1 MSQYL
6 TVSKSPLYSFIFTLP
21 LFLLYEVGIFLISS
35 RDIDQLRN
43 GADVLMRQV
52 LESFGIY
59 GMYGFGGTF
68 LIGFLIAFIRQK
80 KNLRTSEIESRFLL
94 IMFFES
100 IVWATLLVIMM
111 IKIPTFLSLSN
122 EDYLIQQVVLAIGA
136 GIYEEFVFRVLL
148 ISGLAILFGLIFNW
162 GEFGKTFLSVII
174 SSAIFS
180 IFHFFGSYGDTF
192 SFPLFFVRFFAGI
205 FLAMIYIFRGFG
217 ITAYAHSIY
226 DLFVLVYI
234 TTND

>member
-35 RDIDQLRN
+35 RDINQLRN

-122 EDYLIQQVVLAIGA
+122 EDHLIQQVVLAIGA

>member
-80 KNLRTSEIESRFLL
+80 KNLRTSEIKSRFLL

-100 IVWATLLVIMM
+100 ISWATLLVIMM

-122 EDYLIQQVVLAIGA
+122 EDHLIQQVVLAIGA

>member
-68 LIGFLIAFIRQK
+68 LIGFLIAFLRQK

-100 IVWATLLVIMM
+100 ILWATLLVIMM

-122 EDYLIQQVVLAIGA
+122 EDHLIQQVVLAIGA

-148 ISGLAILFGLIFNW
+148 ISGLAIFFGLIFNW
-162 GEFGKTFLSVII
+162 GEFGKSFLSVII

-217 ITAYAHSIY
+217 ITAYSHSIY

>member
-122 EDYLIQQVVLAIGA
+122 EDHLIQQVVLAIGA

-162 GEFGKTFLSVII
+162 GEFGKNFLSVII

>member
-162 GEFGKTFLSVII
+162 GELGKTFLSVII

>member
-122 EDYLIQQVVLAIGA
+122 EDHLIQQVVLAIGA

-205 FLAMIYIFRGFG
+205 FLAMIYIYRGFG

>member
-100 IVWATLLVIMM
+100 IAWATLLVIMM

-122 EDYLIQQVVLAIGA
+122 EDHLIQQVVLAIGA

-162 GEFGKTFLSVII
+162 GELGKTFLSVII

>member
-122 EDYLIQQVVLAIGA
+122 EDHLIQLVVLAIGA

>member
-100 IVWATLLVIMM
+100 IAWATLLVIMM

-122 EDYLIQQVVLAIGA
+122 EDHLIQQVVLAIGA

-148 ISGLAILFGLIFNW
+148 ISGLTILFGLIFNW

-217 ITAYAHSIY
+217 IAAYAHSIY

>member
-68 LIGFLIAFIRQK
+68 LIGFLIAFLRQK

-100 IVWATLLVIMM
+100 IAWAILLVIMM

-122 EDYLIQQVVLAIGA
+122 EDHLIQQVVLAIGA

>member
-1 MSQYL
+1 MTQYL

-100 IVWATLLVIMM
+100 IAWATLLVIMM

-122 EDYLIQQVVLAIGA
+122 EDHLIQQVVLAIGA

-217 ITAYAHSIY
+217 ITAYAHTIY

>member
-43 GADVLMRQV
+43 GADVFMRQV

-100 IVWATLLVIMM
+100 IAWATLLVIMM

-122 EDYLIQQVVLAIGA
+122 EDHLIQQVVLAIGA

-217 ITAYAHSIY
+217 ITAYAHSMY
-226 DLFVLVYI
+226 DLFVLAYI

>member
-1 MSQYL
+1 MSHYL
-6 TVSKSPLYSFIFTLP
+6 IVSKSPLYSFIFTLP

-122 EDYLIQQVVLAIGA
+122 EDHLIQQVVLAIGA

>member
-1 MSQYL
+1 M
-6 TVSKSPLYSFIFTLP
+6 P

-35 RDIDQLRN
+35 RDIDKLRN

-122 EDYLIQQVVLAIGA
+122 EDHLIQQVVLAIGA

>member
-43 GADVLMRQV
+43 GADVFMRQV

-68 LIGFLIAFIRQK
+68 LIGFLIAFLRQK

-122 EDYLIQQVVLAIGA
+122 EDHLIQQVVLAIGA

>member
-21 LFLLYEVGIFLISS
+21 LFLFYEVGIFLISS

-100 IVWATLLVIMM
+100 IAWATLLVIMM

-122 EDYLIQQVVLAIGA
+122 EDHLIQQVVLAIGA

-180 IFHFFGSYGDTF
+180 IFHFFGSYGDVF
-192 SFPLFFVRFFAGI
+192 SFPLFFARFFAGI

>member
-80 KNLRTSEIESRFLL
+80 KKLRTSEIESRFLL

-122 EDYLIQQVVLAIGA
+122 EDHLIQQVVLAIGA

>member
-21 LFLLYEVGIFLISS
+21 LFLFYEVGIFLISS

-68 LIGFLIAFIRQK
+68 LIGFLIAFLRQK

-100 IVWATLLVIMM
+100 IAWATLLVIMM

-122 EDYLIQQVVLAIGA
+122 EDHLIQQVVLAIGA

>member
-122 EDYLIQQVVLAIGA
+122 EDHLIQQVVLAIGA

-192 SFPLFFVRFFAGI
+192 SFPLFFIRFFAGI

>member
-52 LESFGIY
+52 LESFGVY

-68 LIGFLIAFIRQK
+68 LIGFLIAFLRQK
-80 KNLRTSEIESRFLL
+80 KNLRTSEIDSRFLL

-122 EDYLIQQVVLAIGA
+122 EDHLIQQVVLAIGA

-180 IFHFFGSYGDTF
+180 IFHFFGSYGDVF
-192 SFPLFFVRFFAGI
+192 SFPLFFARFFAGI

>member
-100 IVWATLLVIMM
+100 IAWATLLVIMM

-122 EDYLIQQVVLAIGA
+122 EDHLIQQVVLAIGA

-217 ITAYAHSIY
+217 ITAYAHSMY
-226 DLFVLVYI
+226 DLFVLAYI

>member
-6 TVSKSPLYSFIFTLP
+6 AVSKSPLYSFIFTLP

-68 LIGFLIAFIRQK
+68 LIGFLIAFLRQK

-100 IVWATLLVIMM
+100 IVWATLLAIMM

-122 EDYLIQQVVLAIGA
+122 EDHLIQQVVLAIGA

-192 SFPLFFVRFFAGI
+192 SFSLFFVRFIAGI

>member
-100 IVWATLLVIMM
+100 ITWATLLVIMM

-122 EDYLIQQVVLAIGA
+122 EDHLIQQVVLAIGA

>member
-100 IVWATLLVIMM
+100 IAWATLLVIMM

-122 EDYLIQQVVLAIGA
+122 EDHLIQQVVLSIGA

>member
-122 EDYLIQQVVLAIGA
+122 EDHLIQQVVLAIGA

-148 ISGLAILFGLIFNW
+148 ISGLAVLFGLIFNW

>member
-100 IVWATLLVIMM
+100 IAWATLLVIMM

-122 EDYLIQQVVLAIGA
+122 EDHLIQQVVLAIGA

-162 GEFGKTFLSVII
+162 GELGKTFLSVII

-192 SFPLFFVRFFAGI
+192 SFPLFSVRFFAGI

>member
-1 MSQYL
+1 LSQYL

-122 EDYLIQQVVLAIGA
+122 EDHLIQQVVLAIGA

-192 SFPLFFVRFFAGI
+192 SFPLFFIRFFAGI

>member
-1 MSQYL
+1 
-6 TVSKSPLYSFIFTLP
+6 LP

-68 LIGFLIAFIRQK
+68 LIGFLIAFLRQK
-80 KNLRTSEIESRFLL
+80 KNLSTSEIESRFLL

-122 EDYLIQQVVLAIGA
+122 EDHLIQQVVLAIGA

-192 SFPLFFVRFFAGI
+192 SFPLFFARFFAGI

>member
-100 IVWATLLVIMM
+100 IAWATLLVIMM

-122 EDYLIQQVVLAIGA
+122 EDHLIQQVVLAIGA

>member
-100 IVWATLLVIMM
+100 IAWATLLVIMM

-122 EDYLIQQVVLAIGA
+122 EDHLIQQVVLAIGA

-217 ITAYAHSIY
+217 IAAYAHSIY

>member
-80 KNLRTSEIESRFLL
+80 KNLKTSEIESRFLL

-122 EDYLIQQVVLAIGA
+122 EDHLIQQVVLAIGA

-174 SSAIFS
+174 SSGIFS
-180 IFHFFGSYGDTF
+180 IFHFLGSYGDTF

>member
-68 LIGFLIAFIRQK
+68 LIGFLIAFLRQK
-80 KNLRTSEIESRFLL
+80 KSLRTSEIESRFLL

-122 EDYLIQQVVLAIGA
+122 EDHLIQQVVLAIGA

>member
-68 LIGFLIAFIRQK
+68 LIGFLIAFLRQK

-122 EDYLIQQVVLAIGA
+122 EDHLIQQVVLAIGA

-148 ISGLAILFGLIFNW
+148 ISGLVILFGLIFNW

>member
-1 MSQYL
+1 MSKYL
-6 TVSKSPLYSFIFTLP
+6 IVSKSPLYSFIFTLP

-68 LIGFLIAFIRQK
+68 LIGFLIAFLRQK

-122 EDYLIQQVVLAIGA
+122 EDHLIQQVVLAIGA

-226 DLFVLVYI
+226 DLFVLVYM

>member
-1 MSQYL
+1 LSQYL

-100 IVWATLLVIMM
+100 IAWATLLVIMM

-122 EDYLIQQVVLAIGA
+122 EDHLIQQVVLAIGA

>member
-100 IVWATLLVIMM
+100 IMWATLLVIMM

-122 EDYLIQQVVLAIGA
+122 EDHLIQQVVLAIGA

-217 ITAYAHSIY
+217 ITAYAHTIY

>member
-35 RDIDQLRN
+35 RHIDQLRN

-68 LIGFLIAFIRQK
+68 LIGFLIAFLRQK

-122 EDYLIQQVVLAIGA
+122 EDHLIQQVVLAIGA

>member
-21 LFLLYEVGIFLISS
+21 LFLLYEVGIFLVSS

-68 LIGFLIAFIRQK
+68 LIGFLIAFLRQK

-111 IKIPTFLSLSN
+111 INIPTFLSLSN
-122 EDYLIQQVVLAIGA
+122 EDHLIQQVVLAIGA

-148 ISGLAILFGLIFNW
+148 ISGLAIFFGLIFNW

-192 SFPLFFVRFFAGI
+192 SFSLFFVRFIAGI